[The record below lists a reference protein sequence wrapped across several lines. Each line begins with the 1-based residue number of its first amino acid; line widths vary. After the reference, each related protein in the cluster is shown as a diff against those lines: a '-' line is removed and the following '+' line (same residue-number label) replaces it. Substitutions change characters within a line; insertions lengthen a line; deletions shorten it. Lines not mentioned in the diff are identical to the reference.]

1 MPARAFIFLQLAL
14 EDAVCVSGRSA
25 EAVESAVG
33 NLRREFPSG
42 KIVGCAC
49 DVSKPGNALV
59 LAKYAARVSAK
70 KCLSYLFDFGSFALF
85 AFIFHCGCKM
95 LVFLNKVFD
104 ASLTMLIIRHPK
116 ELGGLDLWVNNAG
129 CTQPRRALITD
140 TPEEDVVNVV
150 GTNLIGTLLG
160 TRAALTVMATQATGG
175 VVVNVDGS
183 GSRGTATPRSAAYGS
198 SKAAIPQLTKTL
210 SREAA
215 ALQESSDGG
224 GCCTVHAVS
233 PGMVTTSL
241 LLGSDTKAVSDR
253 GGDNEILTSSYA
265 KETGAVPTPLLP
277 PAGVPKKSLQ
287 IFNILA
293 ERPETVASWLVPRMR
308 ALVSRNTH
316 EKGGDSHKYIRYL
329 TETGV
334 IYRFLTAS
342 YRRNRLFD
350 LSGEMQKAAANRK
363 EHANK
368 HK

>member
-1 MPARAFIFLQLAL
+1 
-14 EDAVCVSGRSA
+14 
-25 EAVESAVG
+25 
-33 NLRREFPSG
+33 
-42 KIVGCAC
+42 
-49 DVSKPGNALV
+49 
-59 LAKYAARVSAK
+59 
-70 KCLSYLFDFGSFALF
+70 
-85 AFIFHCGCKM
+85 
-95 LVFLNKVFD
+95 
-104 ASLTMLIIRHPK
+104 MLIIRRPK

-129 CTQPRRALITD
+129 CTQPRRALLTD

-160 TRAALTVMATQATGG
+160 ARAALTVMATQATGG

-183 GSRGTATPRSAAYGS
+183 GSRGSATPRSAAYGS
-198 SKAAIPQLTKTL
+198 SKAAIPQLSKTL

-215 ALQESSDGG
+215 ALQESSHGD

-241 LLGSDTKAVSDR
+241 LLGSGAKVASDR
-253 GGDNEILTSSYA
+253 SGDNEMMTPSYA
-265 KETGAVPTPLLP
+265 QATGAVLTPMLP

-308 ALVSRNTH
+308 ALVSRNKD
-316 EKGGDSHKYIRYL
+316 EKGGGSHRYIRYL

-342 YRRNRLFD
+342 YRKNRLFD
-350 LSGEMQKAAANRK
+350 LSGETQQVTADRK
-363 EHANK
+363 EHTNK
-368 HK
+368 HN